1 MSGIVS
7 RAARG
12 QQGPSVPAQPAY
24 LSQADGTSSSGRGAL
39 SAAQIVQHVQV
50 LLPCRRTN
58 SGGRGGFSASDD
70 VVVPM
75 DAIGDAYVRLAND
88 NRVGGYIKAAAR

>member
-1 MSGIVS
+1 MLRICPPTSGV
-7 RAARG
+7 
-12 QQGPSVPAQPAY
+12 
-24 LSQADGTSSSGRGAL
+24 
-39 SAAQIVQHVQV
+39 
-50 LLPCRRTN
+50 PCRRAN
-58 SGGRGGFSASDD
+58 SGGRAGFSAGDD